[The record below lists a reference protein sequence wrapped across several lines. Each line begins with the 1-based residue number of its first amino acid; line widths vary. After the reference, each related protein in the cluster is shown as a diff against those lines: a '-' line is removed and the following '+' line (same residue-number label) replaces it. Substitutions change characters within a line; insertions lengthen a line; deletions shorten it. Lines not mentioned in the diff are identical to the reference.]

1 VAGEIGHVSVVENG
15 LICRCGNRG
24 CLETVASPVAV
35 AALLER
41 SSGRYVSVAE
51 VLDLVR
57 LGDRG
62 AQRAVSDAGALV
74 GRALAML
81 VNTLNPGLVVVGGE
95 LAGAGAVL
103 LDSIRSSIERDAVM
117 PASGAVN
124 VTAGTLGDR
133 AEVLGAAALIL
144 AQSPHVLARRVA

>member
-1 VAGEIGHVSVVENG
+1 MCVCRRASARASILNGRPYHGARGVAGEIGHVSVVENG

-35 AALLER
+35 AALLGR
-41 SSGRYVSVAE
+41 SSGRHVSVAE
-51 VLDLVR
+51 LLELVR

-62 AQRAVSDAGALV
+62 AQRAVSDAGELV

-81 VNTLNPGLVVVGGE
+81 VNTLNPELVVVGGE

-103 LDSIRSSIERDAVM
+103 LDPIRRRSSA
-117 PASGAVN
+117 
-124 VTAGTLGDR
+124 TA
-133 AEVLGAAALIL
+133 
-144 AQSPHVLARRVA
+144 